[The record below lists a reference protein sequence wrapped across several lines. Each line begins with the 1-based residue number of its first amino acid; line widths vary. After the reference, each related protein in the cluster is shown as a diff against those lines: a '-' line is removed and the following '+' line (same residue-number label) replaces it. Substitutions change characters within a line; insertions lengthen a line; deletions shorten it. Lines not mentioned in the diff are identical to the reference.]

1 MTAAEM
7 TFDFRGGGR
16 SLKNAQTVGPGK
28 LVLVPQDP
36 SPVRTP
42 ALQAQGAQTITAGQ
56 FVMAFDDRSR
66 LKTLSGLSGTRSV
79 LEPPAAAPPGVGQ
92 RETSSER
99 LEATFDPPTGAL
111 VAALQSGNFQFS
123 EGERKASAEQAEY
136 SSPTQVLTLTGHPKV
151 WDTVTRVNAERVLMH
166 LDTDT
171 AEGIGKVQ
179 STHFGA
185 ETASRPVQAG
195 AGLKP
200 GATSGGATPNAGTGT
215 ANVLADRMLA
225 TRPGQLAHYEGHVRA
240 WQGADVVE
248 AASLDYNGK
257 ERRLSS
263 GSGVVTSH
271 LAPASDIPGSSTP
284 SGPASSRPGAVVS
297 RKKERSHPLTV
308 RADHLD
314 FFDQGH
320 KASYRGNVEL
330 ETESTTL
337 RADRMDVYF
346 QAEGAPG
353 GSEVERAVADGRV
366 RVTQPG
372 RRATGDHLEY
382 EAAAGR
388 IVMRGGSPALYDE
401 ARGFTTGQRLT
412 FFTHDD
418 RLLVDGGEKSRALS
432 EYRMPQ

>member
-1 MTAAEM
+1 M
-7 TFDFRGGGR
+7 R
-16 SLKNAQTVGPGK
+16 
-28 LVLVPQDP
+28 
-36 SPVRTP
+36 
-42 ALQAQGAQTITAGQ
+42 
-56 FVMAFDDRSR
+56 
-66 LKTLSGLSGTRSV
+66 
-79 LEPPAAAPPGVGQ
+79 
-92 RETSSER
+92 
-99 LEATFDPPTGAL
+99 
-111 VAALQSGNFQFS
+111 
-123 EGERKASAEQAEY
+123 
-136 SSPTQVLTLTGHPKV
+136 
-151 WDTVTRVNAERVLMH
+151 

-185 ETASRPVQAG
+185 ETASRSPQAP

-200 GATSGGATPNAGTGT
+200 GATSGAASSGGLKSGGATPNAGTGT
-215 ANVLADRMLA
+215 TNVLADRMLA
-225 TRPGQLAHYEGHVRA
+225 TRSGQLVHYEGHVRA

-248 AASLDYNGK
+248 ATSLDYSGK

-271 LAPASDIPGSSTP
+271 LAPASGIPGGSTP
-284 SGPASSRPGAVVS
+284 SGPASSRPGDVVN
-297 RKKERSHPLTV
+297 RKKEQLHALTV

-314 FFDQGH
+314 FFDEGR
-320 KASYRGNVEL
+320 KASYRDNVEL
-330 ETESTTL
+330 ETESTKL

-346 QAEGAPG
+346 QAESAPG

-388 IVMRGGSPALYDE
+388 IVMKGGSPALYDE

-412 FFTHDD
+412 FFIHDD

-432 EYRMPQ
+432 QYRMPQ